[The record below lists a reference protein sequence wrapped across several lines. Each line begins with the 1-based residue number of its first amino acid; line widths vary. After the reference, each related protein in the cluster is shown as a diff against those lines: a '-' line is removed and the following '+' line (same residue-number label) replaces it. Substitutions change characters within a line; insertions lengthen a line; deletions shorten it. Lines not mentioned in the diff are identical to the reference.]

1 MWGRRVDAVA
11 MLAPCVLLLA
21 ACGGSDAP
29 PPSAAVAATEQREAQ
44 AARHT
49 VDTAQLPDVYRC
61 LARLTQALQADPTQ
75 RAVGLQCLAGTYR
88 GLTAQGDACALQVD
102 GGHGRFNFQ
111 YADQSV
117 SISWDDVA
125 FRPGQPAL
133 HNLEVASVGP
143 SQPGVQLSRFSSAP
157 AAMTET
163 LVLRAGL
170 PSAGGAVL
178 PEMSY
183 LRAEEGKTRQ
193 VRCRFGT

>member
-1 MWGRRVDAVA
+1 MRGGCVRALA
-11 MLAPCVLLLA
+11 MLLPGVALLS
-21 ACGGSDAP
+21 ACGGGDAP

-49 VDTAQLPDVYRC
+49 VETTQLPDVYRC
-61 LARLTQALQADPTQ
+61 LARLTQALQTDPTQ

-88 GLTAQGDACALQVD
+88 GLTSQGDACALQVD

-111 YADQSV
+111 YGDQSV

-133 HNLEVASVGP
+133 HNLEIASVSP
-143 SQPGVQLSRFSSAP
+143 TQPGVQLSRFTSAP

-170 PSAGGAVL
+170 PSAGSTGL

-193 VRCRFGT
+193 VRCRFGA